1 MRIGHITNTSYI
13 IILLRCQLSFL
24 HRWSSQ
30 SGTFCERKKQR
41 ASHCWAS
48 PIAQLL
54 FTRRK
59 GWVNSNEKIF
69 PPGKMWSVRLRT
81 WWEQGLETWGL
92 CVGSVSTHWT
102 LTSRESSMS
111 QFTPSKKMVLMSQVA
126 VRMREVIRTFKA
138 LIRKRFCKPLNS
150 NNKPLNSNNNDVFPL
165 ICLLIE
171 ILCLRLFVTQHS
183 IAG

>member
-1 MRIGHITNTSYI
+1 MRIRHITNTSYI

-24 HRWSSQ
+24 HHWSPQ

-41 ASHCWAS
+41 ASHYWAS

-54 FTRRK
+54 FLRRK

-102 LTSRESSMS
+102 SDIMRVFYVSVYSKWKDGINVPGRREDEGGHTYLQSSD
-111 QFTPSKKMVLMSQVA
+111 TPKVLQTT
-126 VRMREVIRTFKA
+126 E
-138 LIRKRFCKPLNS
+138 
-150 NNKPLNSNNNDVFPL
+150 
-165 ICLLIE
+165 
-171 ILCLRLFVTQHS
+171 
-183 IAG
+183 